1 MEFFAAQRVFQFRLS
16 DADVDVAGRGERG
29 EFWLVGLWYEEQM
42 VFIVIREEI
51 GLSNSFT
58 MKNKLQN
65 HELAALRSF

>member
-29 EFWLVGLWYEEQM
+29 EFWLVVIGYEEQM

-65 HELAALRSF
+65 QELAALRSF